1 MRRSAAWLL
10 CAVGVVVAGGCGGP
24 GDGADADAEA
34 VEEVTLGPVDGFDLP
49 ATDTGRVAVGDM
61 APDFTAM
68 SLAGMPVTLS
78 QFRGQKNVVLM
89 FYRGH
94 W

>member
-1 MRRSAAWLL
+1 MRRRAAWIL
-10 CAVGVVVAGGCGGP
+10 CTVGVVAGWGCGSY
-24 GDGADADAEA
+24 DEAAEADAEA
-34 VEEVTLGPVDGFDLP
+34 VEEITLGPVDGFDLP
-49 ATDTGRVAVGDM
+49 ATDTGRVAAGDL